1 MGKHMKIEIL
11 KLKFKIKINLKGR
24 LNIIIKIKNQKSTL
38 T

>member
-1 MGKHMKIEIL
+1 MKIEIP